1 MGIIWRYSVDPD
13 TETDIDAVGVVDANV
28 ILLLLNNIT

>member
-1 MGIIWRYSVDPD
+1 MGIIWRDNVDPD

-28 ILLLLNNIT
+28 ISC